1 MSQQTINNYSPRVA
15 YLAITLVAQLFRS
28 TLDFVVSIRT
38 SFKEAQKVR
47 ETIRELNRLS
57 NAELADIGL
66 SRGDIYS
73 IATKQFDDYSDKIA
87 TKAQPNQNLRGWV

>member
-1 MSQQTINNYSPRVA
+1 MAQTLTNYSPRVA

-38 SFKEAQKVR
+38 SFNKAQIAR
-47 ETIRELNRLS
+47 ETIRELNRLN

-66 SRGDIYS
+66 SRGDIYT
-73 IATKQFDDYSDKIA
+73 IAHEQLDDYSDKIA
-87 TKAQPNQNLRGWV
+87 TKAQPNQNLNGWV

>member
-1 MSQQTINNYSPRVA
+1 
-15 YLAITLVAQLFRS
+15 
-28 TLDFVVSIRT
+28 
-38 SFKEAQKVR
+38 
-47 ETIRELNRLS
+47 LNKLS